1 MLGSAAPAQTPDD
14 KSLAASIDKVAAAAI
29 ASGESPGLEI
39 AVIKNGKPVLVK
51 SYGSANLEQ
60 HVPVSNDSI
69 FRVGSVT
76 KQFTAVAL
84 LLLAEEGKLSLQ
96 DKLSKYYPHFPRAND
111 ITLDEMLH
119 HTSGI
124 YNYTSEPNFAVDG
137 MIHRSTDE
145 MVEFIGK
152 LP

>member
-1 MLGSAAPAQTPDD
+1 M
-14 KSLAASIDKVAAAAI
+14 
-29 ASGESPGLEI
+29 
-39 AVIKNGKPVLVK
+39 K

-60 HVPVSNDSI
+60 HVPVSNESV

-96 DKLSKYYPHFPRAND
+96 DKLSKYYANFPRADD
-111 ITLDEMLH
+111 ITLEQMLH

-124 YNYTSEPNFAVDG
+124 YNYTSEPNFANDG
-137 MIHRSTDE
+137 MVHRTTDE
-145 MVEFIGK
+145 MVEFIGEVAKNSRFRARNK
-152 LP
+152 LVL